1 MQDGY
6 LPQNIA
12 VAKTDFLN
20 FGVRYC
26 FEEQERFY
34 FLAATKQ
41 LYEWFSPFVCLSP
54 CPPHLFHYVPI
65 IVSSWN
71 FQVWVSELLSLTAF
85 WWQQTAGS
93 M

>member
-12 VAKTDFLN
+12 VAKTYFWN

-41 LYEWFSPFVCLSP
+41 LYEWFSLFVCLSA
-54 CPPHLFHYVPI
+54 CPSQLFHYVPI

-71 FQVWVSELLSLTAF
+71 FQAWVSY
-85 WWQQTAGS
+85 WV
-93 M
+93 

>member
-41 LYEWFSPFVCLSP
+41 LYE
-54 CPPHLFHYVPI
+54 
-65 IVSSWN
+65 
-71 FQVWVSELLSLTAF
+71 
-85 WWQQTAGS
+85 
-93 M
+93 